1 MLLQVANRFAVNTTL
16 SLLSHAFGL
25 LAREPMK
32 TISVVA
38 PALVL
43 MMGIGIIT
51 ALTAPELLAL
61 DPAKP
66 DLQSI
71 KSVKLSIILLCTF
84 VLSYALMAILW
95 HRHTLSGTREPQPMC
110 TRLVCG
116 YLWRVMALALI
127 QLAAGLAL
135 VVPLLLANHA
145 GAGANEAPTI
155 PAMML
160 TTFVT
165 QLLILWFSLRL
176 SLILPAAALGRPI
189 SMMRSWEY
197 TEQLAR
203 ALWGVA
209 AVLAIINTTLTAVTA
224 LFDLARPMQAL
235 LLELPIYIIEG
246 LLVFS
251 VLTTLYS
258 KQIQKDEL

>member
-1 MLLQVANRFAVNTTL
+1 MNTTL
-16 SLLSHAFGL
+16 TLLRHAFGL
-25 LAREPMK
+25 LLREPIK

-43 MMGIGIIT
+43 MMGVGIIT

-95 HRHTLSGTREPQPMC
+95 HRHTLGGTREPQPMC
-110 TRLVCG
+110 TQLVCG
-116 YLWRVMALALI
+116 YLWRVLALALI
-127 QLAAGLAL
+127 QLTAGLVL
-135 VVPLLLANHA
+135 VIPLVLASRTGV
-145 GAGANEAPTI
+145 GAGDAPTL

-165 QLLILWFSLRL
+165 QLLMLWLSLRL

-189 SMMRSWEY
+189 SMARSWEY
-197 TEQLAR
+197 TAPLAR
-203 ALWGVA
+203 PLWGVA
-209 AVLAIINTTLTAVTA
+209 AALALINTALTAVTA
-224 LFDLARPMQAL
+224 LFDLSRPIQAL
-235 LLELPIYIIEG
+235 LLEMPIYIIEG

-258 KQIQKDEL
+258 KQIQKNELDGL